1 MITQLYTFS
10 PSSYVAAEEWNSNF
24 KALQSVNS
32 VHSESLSDAYDELAF
47 PSSDDTQII
56 SRAKAFQN
64 SWGVNDPTIV
74 VAPGQEYYKVLSNG
88 QNLVINI
95 PNNLNSE
102 ARILIQTQESSSLF
116 PFTVNYDGTKVISY
130 GHYNYDYF
138 RAGFYYIMIYETNG
152 LAQIK
157 LLWAVPNS

>member
-10 PSSYVAAEEWNSNF
+10 PGSYVAAEEWNSNF

-64 SWGVNDPTIV
+64 SWGVNDPTII
-74 VAPGQEYYKVLSNG
+74 VAPEQEYYKVLSNG
-88 QNLVINI
+88 QDIVINI
-95 PNNLNSE
+95 PTGLNSG
-102 ARILIQTQESSSLF
+102 ARVLIQTQETRTQF
-116 PFTVNYDGTKVISY
+116 PFTINYDGTKVISY
-130 GHYNYDYF
+130 GFYNYNYF
-138 RAGFYYIMIYETNG
+138 RPGFYYIMIYETNG
-152 LAQIK
+152 VAQVK
-157 LLWAVPNS
+157 LIWTGV